1 MNLKNE
7 KYNIIPIIVL
17 YLFALVLIKVIVLD
31 NFNYF
36 YFVTFISGLFVL
48 YRIRIL
54 GSIRG
59 FLDKNRDLKP
69 FYYIT
74 AIYVIYVLALTLV
87 KMPNGIVYSVN
98 IVIPFITMLFLIYDF
113 VNSDYIIEKLN
124 KFIFYI
130 FLITAIAAIVMV
142 ILGYSKIDLSFEYGI
157 YLTPTKTYMLSDN
170 EVRLAWLTSHK
181 SRYALYCLIGIFFV
195 NFNKFVNKRMKILT
209 IVLLYI
215 NLLLTSSITSIGIG
229 ALALIFILKDRIL
242 DLLNRFKLLKILT
255 IIIVPIVGVV
265 GTWIVSMKRNIFTL
279 GSRLYIWQSAVQQI
293 KSEPMGKV
301 AMGSDFLMSNPNL
314 NFQFTNGHNIFL
326 NEMIERGIVG
336 GILFILII
344 LIMLVIYYKNR
355 KIEYLIANIL
365 FIAGAC
371 IDYTIAAEM
380 TYIFWFINAIW
391 ISESIASNGKSSGY
405 IFYK

>member
-7 KYNIIPIIVL
+7 KYNLIPIIVL

-36 YFVTFISGLFVL
+36 YFVTLISGLFIL

-54 GSIRG
+54 GNIRG

-74 AIYVIYVLALTLV
+74 AIYAIYVLALTLV
-87 KMPNGIVYSVN
+87 KMPSVIVYSAN

-142 ILGYSKIDLSFEYGI
+142 ILGYSKIDLSFEHGI
-157 YLTPTKTYMLSDN
+157 YLTPTKTYLMWDHEIRLS
-170 EVRLAWLTSHK
+170 WLTSHK

-195 NFNKFVNKRMKILT
+195 NYNKFVNKKMKIFT
-209 IVLLYI
+209 IILLYI
-215 NLLLTSSITSIGIG
+215 NLILSSSITSIAIG
-229 ALALIFILKDRIL
+229 GLALIFILKDMIL
-242 DLLNRFKLLKILT
+242 SLFCRFRWLKILT
-255 IIIVPIVGVV
+255 MVGVPIIGVV
-265 GTWIVSMKRNIFTL
+265 GIWIVSMKRNIFTL
-279 GSRLYIWQSAVQQI
+279 GSRLYIWQSAMHQI
-293 KSEPMGKV
+293 GSDPMGNV
-301 AMGSDFLMSNPNL
+301 SMGSDFLMTNPNL
-314 NFQFTNGHNIFL
+314 DFPFTNGHNIFI
-326 NEMIERGIVG
+326 NELIERGIIG
-336 GILFILII
+336 CILFVALILA
-344 LIMLVIYYKNR
+344 MLFIYYRNR
-355 KIEYLIANIL
+355 RIEYLVANIL
-365 FIAGAC
+365 FIAGGC

-380 TYIFWFINAIW
+380 TYIFWFINALW
-391 ISESIASNGKSSGY
+391 IAESIKNNRTEN

>member
-7 KYNIIPIIVL
+7 KYNLIPIIVL

-36 YFVTFISGLFVL
+36 YFVTLISGLFIL
-48 YRIRIL
+48 YRIRVL
-54 GSIRG
+54 GSIKG

-74 AIYVIYVLALTLV
+74 AIYVIYVLILTLV
-87 KMPNGIVYSVN
+87 KMPSVIVYSVN

-142 ILGYSKIDLSFEYGI
+142 ILGYSKIDLSFEHGI
-157 YLTPTKTYMLSDN
+157 YLTPTKTYLMWDHEIRLS
-170 EVRLAWLTSHK
+170 WLTSHK

-195 NFNKFVNKRMKILT
+195 NYNKFVNKKMKIFT
-209 IVLLYI
+209 IILLYI
-215 NLLLTSSITSIGIG
+215 NLILSSSITSIAIG
-229 ALALIFILKDRIL
+229 GLALIFILKDMIL
-242 DLLNRFKLLKILT
+242 SLFRRFRWLKILT
-255 IIIVPIVGVV
+255 MVSVPIIGVV
-265 GTWIVSMKRNIFTL
+265 GIWIVSMKRNIFTL
-279 GSRLYIWQSAVQQI
+279 GSRLYIWQSAMHQI
-293 KSEPMGKV
+293 GSDPMGNV
-301 AMGSDFLMSNPNL
+301 SMGSDFLMTNPNL
-314 NFQFTNGHNIFL
+314 DFPFTNGHNIFI
-326 NEMIERGIVG
+326 NELIERGIIG
-336 GILFILII
+336 CILFVALILA
-344 LIMLVIYYKNR
+344 MLFIYYKNR
-355 KIEYLIANIL
+355 RIEYLVANIL
-365 FIAGAC
+365 FIAGGC

-380 TYIFWFINAIW
+380 TYIFWFINALW
-391 ISESIASNGKSSGY
+391 IAESIKNNRTEN

>member
-7 KYNIIPIIVL
+7 KYNLIPIIVL

-36 YFVTFISGLFVL
+36 YFVTLISGLFIL

-74 AIYVIYVLALTLV
+74 AIYAIYVLALTLV
-87 KMPNGIVYSVN
+87 KMPSAIVYSAN

-142 ILGYSKIDLSFEYGI
+142 ILGYSKIDLSFEHGI
-157 YLTPTKTYMLSDN
+157 YLTPTKTYLMWDHEIRLS
-170 EVRLAWLTSHK
+170 WLTSHK

-195 NFNKFVNKRMKILT
+195 NYNKFVNKKMKIFT
-209 IVLLYI
+209 IILLYI
-215 NLLLTSSITSIGIG
+215 NLILSSSITSIAIG
-229 ALALIFILKDRIL
+229 GLALIFILKDMIL
-242 DLLNRFKLLKILT
+242 SLFCRFRWLKILT
-255 IIIVPIVGVV
+255 MVGVPIIGVV
-265 GTWIVSMKRNIFTL
+265 GIWIVSMKRNIFTL
-279 GSRLYIWQSAVQQI
+279 GSRLYIWQSAMHQI
-293 KSEPMGKV
+293 GSDPMGNV
-301 AMGSDFLMSNPNL
+301 SMGSDFLMTNPNL
-314 NFQFTNGHNIFL
+314 DFPFTNGHNIFI
-326 NEMIERGIVG
+326 NELIERGIIG
-336 GILFILII
+336 CILFVALILA
-344 LIMLVIYYKNR
+344 MLFIYYRNR
-355 KIEYLIANIL
+355 RIEYLVANIL
-365 FIAGAC
+365 FIAGGC

-380 TYIFWFINAIW
+380 TYIFWFINALW
-391 ISESIASNGKSSGY
+391 IAESIKNNRTEN

>member
-7 KYNIIPIIVL
+7 KYNLIPIIVL

-36 YFVTFISGLFVL
+36 YFVTLISGLFIL

-74 AIYVIYVLALTLV
+74 AIYAIYVLVLTLV
-87 KMPNGIVYSVN
+87 KMPSAIVYSAN

-142 ILGYSKIDLSFEYGI
+142 ILGYSKIDLSFEHGI
-157 YLTPTKTYMLSDN
+157 YLTPTKTYLMWDHEIRLS
-170 EVRLAWLTSHK
+170 WLTSHK

-195 NFNKFVNKRMKILT
+195 NYNKFVNKKMKIFT
-209 IVLLYI
+209 IILLYI
-215 NLLLTSSITSIGIG
+215 NLILSSSITSIAIG
-229 ALALIFILKDRIL
+229 GLALIFILKDMIL
-242 DLLNRFKLLKILT
+242 SLFCRFRWLKILT
-255 IIIVPIVGVV
+255 MVGVPIIGVV
-265 GTWIVSMKRNIFTL
+265 GIWIVSMKRNIFTL
-279 GSRLYIWQSAVQQI
+279 GSRLYIWQSAMHQI
-293 KSEPMGKV
+293 GSDPMGNV
-301 AMGSDFLMSNPNL
+301 SMGSDFLMTNPNL
-314 NFQFTNGHNIFL
+314 DFPFTNGHNIFI
-326 NEMIERGIVG
+326 NELIERGIIG
-336 GILFILII
+336 CILFVALILA
-344 LIMLVIYYKNR
+344 MLFIYYRNR
-355 KIEYLIANIL
+355 RIEYLVANIL
-365 FIAGAC
+365 FIAGGC

-380 TYIFWFINAIW
+380 TYIFWFINALW
-391 ISESIASNGKSSGY
+391 IAESIKNNRTEN

>member
-7 KYNIIPIIVL
+7 KYNLIPIIVL

-36 YFVTFISGLFVL
+36 YFVTLISGLFIL

-54 GSIRG
+54 GNIRG

-74 AIYVIYVLALTLV
+74 AIYAIYVLALTLV
-87 KMPNGIVYSVN
+87 KMPSAIVYSAN

-142 ILGYSKIDLSFEYGI
+142 ILGYSKIDLSFEHGI
-157 YLTPTKTYMLSDN
+157 YLTPTKTYLMWDHEIRLS
-170 EVRLAWLTSHK
+170 WLTSHK

-195 NFNKFVNKRMKILT
+195 NYNKFVNKKMKIFT
-209 IVLLYI
+209 IILLYI
-215 NLLLTSSITSIGIG
+215 NLILSSSITSIAIG
-229 ALALIFILKDRIL
+229 GLALIFILKDMIL
-242 DLLNRFKLLKILT
+242 SLFCRFRWLKILT
-255 IIIVPIVGVV
+255 MVGVPIIGVV
-265 GTWIVSMKRNIFTL
+265 GIWIVSMKRNIFTL
-279 GSRLYIWQSAVQQI
+279 GSRLYIWQSAMHQI
-293 KSEPMGKV
+293 GSDPMGNV
-301 AMGSDFLMSNPNL
+301 SMGSDFLMTNPNL
-314 NFQFTNGHNIFL
+314 DFPFTNGHNIFI
-326 NEMIERGIVG
+326 NELIERGIIG
-336 GILFILII
+336 CILFVALILA
-344 LIMLVIYYKNR
+344 MLFIYYRNR
-355 KIEYLIANIL
+355 RIEYLVANIL
-365 FIAGAC
+365 FIAGGC

-380 TYIFWFINAIW
+380 TYIFWFINALW
-391 ISESIASNGKSSGY
+391 IAESIKNNRTEN